1 MRYNWDVLIL
11 RAWSLQIQPYNVLF
25 TAIFDAYEWRIP
37 LNMFKKYFESII
49 IGHLFKL
56 LSYYTNWYWYN
67 KIAKHTIYYHINWL
81 ELFYSND
88 MLISVNTQWKVTIV
102 YQISITEFWLFLGI
116 RKNRVSHSVEK
127 QLNHWIVSFG
137 KKFSVFYIGT
147 VTELDY
153 A

>member
-67 KIAKHTIYYHINWL
+67 KIAKHTIYDHINWL

-88 MLISVNTQWKVTIV
+88 MLISANIQWKVTIV
-102 YQISITEFWLFLGI
+102 YQISITNFGCFWEFAKTVF
-116 RKNRVSHSVEK
+116 EK
-127 QLNHWIVSFG
+127 QLNHWIVSIG